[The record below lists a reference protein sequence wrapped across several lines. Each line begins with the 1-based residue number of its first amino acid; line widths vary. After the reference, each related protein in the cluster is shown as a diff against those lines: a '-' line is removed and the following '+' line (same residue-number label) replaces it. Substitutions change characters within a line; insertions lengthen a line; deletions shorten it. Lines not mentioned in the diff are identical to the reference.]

1 MNKHAGSTVESLFE
15 ELGEL
20 SEVRLLA
27 AKKVL
32 AEELRRLMAARS
44 MTEAALARAMATSRT
59 TVRRLL
65 DPADT
70 GVTLATLARAGA
82 VLGQRAV
89 VRFVGERPHR
99 RGAGGLP
106 PGGRLRRRPA
116 KGTRGTRRAVAK

>member
-1 MNKHAGSTVESLFE
+1 MNKHAGSTVESLFD

-44 MTEAALARAMATSRT
+44 MSEAALARAMATSRT

-70 GVTLATLARAGA
+70 GVTLATVAKAGA
-82 VLGQRAV
+82 VFGQRAV

-99 RGAGGLP
+99 RAAGGP
-106 PGGRLRRRPA
+106 APSVGRP
-116 KGTRGTRRAVAK
+116 RGRAAQGAARRAP